1 MQIVPDAEHRPA
13 NLALDHQLC
22 VSVNRAARAIN
33 TCYRPHLDSIGLTY
47 AQYTV
52 MLVLWESET
61 TTLGD
66 IARSLG
72 LDSGTLSPLLKRM
85 EAAGWLTR
93 TRSNGDERRLDVTIT
108 DAGQALRTAASGA
121 QRSVEQATGLT
132 GAELAELRDRL
143 VDLTARLLDD

>member
-22 VSVNRAARAIN
+22 VAVNRSARAIN

-61 TTLGD
+61 TTLGE

-93 TRSNGDERRLDVTIT
+93 IRSNDDERRLDVTIT
-108 DAGQALRTAASGA
+108 DAGQALRSAASGA